1 MPMNIDDNNDGGASG
16 GLAAFQRL
24 VDAFGSDQSRWPAG
38 RLAAAQTLLNSGS
51 EQGVAAR
58 RYLAEARAFDRLL
71 YEAVPLADAGRVA
84 NLSDRIAQAAHRT
97 ATPANVIRLGNQAN
111 RRSLLAA
118 AASPN
123 LRGNGWAASAL
134 LAASLLLGVFAGPA
148 VTSLSALHDV
158 ADAVGINM
166 FGDQLA
172 LSAGE
177 DGNLQ
182 DEDVL

>member
-1 MPMNIDDNNDGGASG
+1 MSTNIDDNHEGGASG
-16 GLAAFQRL
+16 GLAAFQRM
-24 VDAFGSDQSRWPAG
+24 VDAFGSDQSRWPAN
-38 RLAAAQTLLNSGS
+38 RLTAAQTLLNSAS
-51 EQGVAAR
+51 EHGVAAR

-71 YEAVPLADAGRVA
+71 HEAVPMADAGRVA
-84 NLSDRIAQAAHRT
+84 SLSDRIAQAAHRT
-97 ATPANVIRLGNQAN
+97 ATPAIVIRLDNQAN
-111 RRSLLAA
+111 RRTLLPTAKR
-118 AASPN
+118 PN
-123 LRGNGWAASAL
+123 LRGTGWAASAL

-148 VTSLSALHDV
+148 VTSLSALDDV